1 MKEEMQED
9 IEKLKLLTWKE
20 VTAGTRLSRMTSTRE
35 IQKGN
40 FPNPV
45 NISERKVRFKFEE
58 IEQWRNSLN

>member
-20 VTAGTRLSRMTSTRE
+20 VTAVTGLSRMTITRE

-40 FPNPV
+40 FPKPV

-58 IEQWRNSLN
+58 IEKWRNSLN